1 MRLDLKSPNEIRW
14 KQFFV
19 VKWHRAVLNF
29 CHLTSFAEEAKE
41 TNFSVKAS
49 RDVH

>member
-1 MRLDLKSPNEIRW
+1 MRLDLKSPDEILW
-14 KQFFV
+14 KQF
-19 VKWHRAVLNF
+19 WQRAVLNF